1 MLKYWLA
8 LLLVLNAAVL
18 AWQWDAF
25 ARWGHGP
32 NAHREPERLQQQV
45 RPEALKFEVMPPASA
60 TATLPALPDAN
71 ALPPDA
77 EASAPAAD
85 ASAPAADASAPA
97 AASPAPALPAPTP
110 SSPQAPPR

>member
-8 LLLVLNAAVL
+8 ILLVLNAAVL

-32 NAHREPERLQQQV
+32 NQEREPERLQQQV
-45 RPEALKFEVMPPASA
+45 SPEALKFVVMPPASS
-60 TATLPALPDAN
+60 TAEPAAVQASDPAS

-77 EASAPAAD
+77 SAPDGAAQD
-85 ASAPAADASAPA
+85 PTSVAPSAPTSAAPPA
-97 AASPAPALPAPTP
+97 A
-110 SSPQAPPR
+110 PR

>member
-8 LLLVLNAAVL
+8 ILLVLNAVVL

-32 NAHREPERLQQQV
+32 NQGREPERLQQQV
-45 RPEALKFEVMPPASA
+45 SPEALKFVVMPPASS
-60 TATLPALPDAN
+60 TAEPAAVEAS

-77 EASAPAAD
+77 SAPDGAAQAPASVAPSAPA
-85 ASAPAADASAPA
+85 SAAPPAA
-97 AASPAPALPAPTP
+97 
-110 SSPQAPPR
+110 PR

>member
-60 TATLPALPDAN
+60 TATLPA
-71 ALPPDA
+71 
-77 EASAPAAD
+77 
-85 ASAPAADASAPA
+85 
-97 AASPAPALPAPTP
+97 
-110 SSPQAPPR
+110 

>member
-1 MLKYWLA
+1 MLKFWLV

-32 NAHREPERLQQQV
+32 YPQREPDRLQQQV

-60 TATLPALPDAN
+60 TPSPPALPEAN
-71 ALPPDA
+71 AL
-77 EASAPAAD
+77 APTAD
-85 ASAPAADASAPA
+85 ASAPEI
-97 AASPAPALPAPTP
+97 ASPAPALPVPAP
-110 SSPQAPPR
+110 SAPQAAPR

>member
-1 MLKYWLA
+1 MLKFWLV

-32 NAHREPERLQQQV
+32 HQQREADRLQQQV

-60 TATLPALPDAN
+60 TTPPPPALPDAN
-71 ALPPDA
+71 ALPPT
-77 EASAPAAD
+77 AD
-85 ASAPAADASAPA
+85 ASAPDT
-97 AASPAPALPAPTP
+97 ASPAPALSAPG
-110 SSPQAPPR
+110 SSAPQATPR

>member
-1 MLKYWLA
+1 MLKFWLA
-8 LLLVLNAAVL
+8 LLLLLNAAVL

-60 TATLPALPDAN
+60 TAPPPALPDAN
-71 ALPPDA
+71 ALPP
-77 EASAPAAD
+77 AAD
-85 ASAPAADASAPA
+85 ASAPD
-97 AASPAPALPAPTP
+97 AASPAAVLPAPA
-110 SSPQAPPR
+110 SSAPQAAPR